1 MIKFKIKSLI
11 IIFTTF
17 LSALV
22 LMYSCSPEKPMEKR
36 IIFPGEYWP
45 RFNILKFEFPVTE
58 SGKSYDFILVLR
70 VNKSFPYEGLPLNMV
85 LNSPS
90 GEERIKEY
98 LLQVKDKNGSFKGTT
113 NGDTCIIELVLKR
126 GLNCSS
132 KGMMKV
138 EIENL
143 NPKLATEGVFSTS
156 LLLVKH

>member
-1 MIKFKIKSLI
+1 MIKIEIKSLI
-11 IIFTTF
+11 ITYIA
-17 LSALV
+17 LISALV
-22 LMYSCSPEKPMEKR
+22 LMYSCSGEKPMEKR
-36 IIFPGEYWP
+36 IIFPGESWP

-70 VNKSFPYEGLPLNMV
+70 VKKSFPYEGLPFNMV

-98 LLQVKDKNGSFKGTT
+98 LLQVKNQNGSFKGTA

-143 NPKLATEGVFSTS
+143 NPRLS
-156 LLLVKH
+156 LIHI